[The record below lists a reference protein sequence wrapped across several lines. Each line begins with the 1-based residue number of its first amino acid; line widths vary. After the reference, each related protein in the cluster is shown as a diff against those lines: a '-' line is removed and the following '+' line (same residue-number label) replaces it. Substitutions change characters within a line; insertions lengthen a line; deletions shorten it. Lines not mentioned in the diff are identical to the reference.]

1 MLSNNRMNS
10 KQTFKTTI
18 ITDIYERCSK
28 YECDNVKGYKQHLKE
43 NPNMVEVIGAY
54 GQQIKPVFD
63 VDAYNDDIDLSSV
76 ISKINELFPGKD
88 VYHAKREPR
97 EYKKYGMK
105 YSYRFYVDGV
115 RINYKNL
122 KTLLIDN
129 GFDQIKMYDMS
140 IYEKNKVL
148 FLPLTT
154 QKEKGCEVPE
164 LKLCNTADVFKCCAS
179 YIQEDFEDWDLKF
192 SDETPKAEPVI
203 TKPKI
208 EDDEDEDESP
218 DKYNRLSG
226 LIKLL
231 SSKRSECFDSWIKLT
246 WCIINICNKEKISR
260 RKCSELI
267 HQFSKLSA
275 ANYNEA
281 IVDEWI
287 DTNFDKVNET
297 GYGWNYMIH
306 ICIKEDNPKYYEAM
320 SKSYYNMKKEFE
332 QNNAK
337 ILYPPMVVHKDRD
350 GENIIQPIPLCEKTN
365 RHIKCSVKETNK
377 KGETVYKDKKFIEL
391 WLDDPRIRKFDKYVF
406 KPSPLKVEDYEYNTW
421 TDFEITK
428 TKYE

>member
-43 NPNMVEVIGAY
+43 NPNMVELIGAY
-54 GQQIKPVFD
+54 GQQIKPVLD

-76 ISKINELFPGKD
+76 RSKINELFPGKD

-192 SDETPKAEPVI
+192 SDETPKAEIKFNKEYEDTEETEYDGELNFTEII
-203 TKPKI
+203 TK
-208 EDDEDEDESP
+208 
-218 DKYNRLSG
+218 L
-226 LIKLL
+226 
-231 SSKRSECFDSWIKLT
+231 
-246 WCIINICNKEKISR
+246 
-260 RKCSELI
+260 
-267 HQFSKLSA
+267 
-275 ANYNEA
+275 
-281 IVDEWI
+281 
-287 DTNFDKVNET
+287 
-297 GYGWNYMIH
+297 
-306 ICIKEDNPKYYEAM
+306 
-320 SKSYYNMKKEFE
+320 KKER
-332 QNNAK
+332 A
-337 ILYPPMVVHKDRD
+337 
-350 GENIIQPIPLCEKTN
+350 T
-365 RHIKCSVKETNK
+365 
-377 KGETVYKDKKFIEL
+377 
-391 WLDDPRIRKFDKYVF
+391 
-406 KPSPLKVEDYEYNTW
+406 EYNPW
-421 TDFEITK
+421 L
-428 TKYE
+428 